1 MVHIHFEVCDIVFAD
16 ERADG
21 VADVFERVF
30 PGEIELRR
38 AVAENPF
45 RTFGP
50 ETALRNDDFEFHPE
64 TELHA
69 VGFDAF
75 GDLLESVGKVFRMNR
90 PVPDVGLPAVVD
102 DEEFASDF
110 GGFGDE
116 VENSLFGE
124 FCAADAG
131 ECVED
136 DGAGTLRPVF

>member
-1 MVHIHFEVCDIVFAD
+1 M
-16 ERADG
+16 
-21 VADVFERVF
+21 F
-30 PGEIELRR
+30 PVDAACGIDTLEL
-38 AVAENPF
+38 NP
-45 RTFGP
+45 
-50 ETALRNDDFEFHPE
+50 DS
-64 TELHA
+64 ELHA
-69 VGFDAF
+69 VRADGFDDFA
-75 GDLLESVGKVFRMNR
+75 EAAGKFFRMNG
-90 PVPDVGLPAVVD
+90 PVAHALLPAGVD